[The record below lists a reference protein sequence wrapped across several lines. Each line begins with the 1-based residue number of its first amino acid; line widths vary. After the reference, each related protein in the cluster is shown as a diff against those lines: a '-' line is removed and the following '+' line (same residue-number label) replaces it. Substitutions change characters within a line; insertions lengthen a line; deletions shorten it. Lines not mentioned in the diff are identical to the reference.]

1 MAAAVMGE
9 TPMLP
14 TMLEL
19 GTVEMP
25 LFEDSVAAKSGFFR
39 SNSSIESSW
48 NGYPLLPGQFQRSL
62 NQLERLPLLPAATK
76 KTTSS

>member
-25 LFEDSVAAKSGFFR
+25 LSREDER
-39 SNSSIESSW
+39 SHKQI
-48 NGYPLLPGQFQRSL
+48 F
-62 NQLERLPLLPAATK
+62 T
-76 KTTSS
+76 